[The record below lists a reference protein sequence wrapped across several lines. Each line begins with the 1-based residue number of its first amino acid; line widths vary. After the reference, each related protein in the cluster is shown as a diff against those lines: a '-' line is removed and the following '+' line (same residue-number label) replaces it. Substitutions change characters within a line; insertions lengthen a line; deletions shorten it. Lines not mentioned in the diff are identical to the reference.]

1 MKYIFVLGR
10 NRKLSEFEIISVLE
24 NRNIAFSIA
33 DEGRDFIAIESENIE
48 GLADKLGGT
57 IKNSKNSG

>member
-1 MKYIFVLGR
+1 MKYIFALGR

-48 GLADKLGGT
+48 GIADKLGGT